1 MDIWPMKRTRVKVCG
16 ITSPADAGLAITAG
30 ADAIGMVFYTK
41 SPRHISISTAREISS
56 AMPPFV
62 STVGLFVN
70 SSQQDVST
78 VLADV
83 PLGLLQF
90 HGDEDESFCSSFNR
104 PYIKAV
110 RVKPETNL
118 MQLCSQYASA
128 SGILLDSYKKGIPG
142 GTGEIF
148 DWNMIPGDLPLPV
161 VLAGGLDASNVA
173 AAVSIVQPWAVDVS
187 SGVEILPGK
196 KDKQK
201 IEQFIQAVEGR
212 RQ

>member
-1 MDIWPMKRTRVKVCG
+1 
-16 ITSPADAGLAITAG
+16 
-30 ADAIGMVFYTK
+30 
-41 SPRHISISTAREISS
+41 
-56 AMPPFV
+56 
-62 STVGLFVN
+62 
-70 SSQQDVST
+70 
-78 VLADV
+78 
-83 PLGLLQF
+83 
-90 HGDEDESFCSSFNR
+90 
-104 PYIKAV
+104 
-110 RVKPETNL
+110 

-148 DWNMIPGDLPLPV
+148 DWNMIPGDLPLPI

-201 IEQFIQAVEGR
+201 IEQFIQAVEGT